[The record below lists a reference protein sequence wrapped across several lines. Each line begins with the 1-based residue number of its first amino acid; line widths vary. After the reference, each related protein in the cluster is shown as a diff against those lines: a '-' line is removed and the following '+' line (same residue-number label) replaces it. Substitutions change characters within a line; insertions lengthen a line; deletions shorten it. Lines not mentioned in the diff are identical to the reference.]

1 MSSEVDPG
9 EIAAP
14 SAPAARRGG
23 LSLGS
28 NLGDRGATLAGAVTD
43 LAAVPG
49 LEIVAVSSVFETAA
63 VGGPEQGAYLNAVL
77 VVETELDA
85 RGLLDVAQAVEARHG
100 RVRQE
105 RWGPRTLDID
115 VLALGSEVSDDPD
128 VLLPHPRA
136 HERGFVL
143 VPWAEV
149 DPEFVVPGR
158 GRVLD
163 LLEDLPGEA
172 LADVR
177 PFPLTLSPGSPA

>member
-1 MSSEVDPG
+1 VRR
-9 EIAAP
+9 AAL
-14 SAPAARRGG
+14 A
-23 LSLGS
+23 LGS
-28 NLGDRGATLAGAVTD
+28 NLGDRGATLTAAVTD

-63 VGGPEQGAYLNAVL
+63 VGGPEQAAYLNAVL
-77 VVETELDA
+77 VVETDLDA
-85 RGLLDVAQAVEARHG
+85 RALLAAAQAVEARHG
-100 RVRQE
+100 RVRLE
-105 RWGPRTLDID
+105 RWGPRTLDVD
-115 VLALGSEVSDDPD
+115 VLALGAEVSDDPD

-149 DPEFVVPGR
+149 DPQYVVPGR

-172 LADVR
+172 LAGVR
-177 PFPLTLSPGSPA
+177 PFPLTLSVGSAR